1 MSVFLLRDGVG
12 RVYALS
18 GRQLGRALVSN
29 NYVKQ
34 IEAAFA
40 KGPAALPAKHVFGFD
55 KPDPPPKP
63 DPPKNLA
70 GILAGKPPDDP
81 GPPPDP
87 PKLELLGAIEGFE

>member
-1 MSVFLLRDGVG
+1 MSVFLLRDGAG

-55 KPDPPPKP
+55 KPDPPKP